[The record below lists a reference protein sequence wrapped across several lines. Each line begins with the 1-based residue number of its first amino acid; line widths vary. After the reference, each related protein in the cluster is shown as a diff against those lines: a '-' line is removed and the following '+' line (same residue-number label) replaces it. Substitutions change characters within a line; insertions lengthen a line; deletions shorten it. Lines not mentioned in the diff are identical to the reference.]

1 MATRRQKTATHRNIQ
16 RARDLLHAR
25 ARDEAL
31 RLVEEVTPAEARL
44 GYRLALPARR
54 KEPFTDAEH
63 VRNAIA
69 LIGSVSELSDADR
82 DRAWKRILAAARKYG
97 VAVPVRDWRDLA
109 NRSSAGSHEG
119 CRNDRRRGS
128 RYGAA
133 S

>member
-1 MATRRQKTATHRNIQ
+1 MATRRQKKATHRNMQ
-16 RARDLLHAR
+16 RARELLHAR

-31 RLVEEVTPAEARL
+31 RLAEASTAETRL
-44 GYRLALPARR
+44 GYRLALPAKR

-97 VAVPVRDWRDLA
+97 VAVHARDWRDLA
-109 NRSSAGSHEG
+109 NRSSAGINER
-119 CRNDRRRGS
+119 CRNDRRRDS